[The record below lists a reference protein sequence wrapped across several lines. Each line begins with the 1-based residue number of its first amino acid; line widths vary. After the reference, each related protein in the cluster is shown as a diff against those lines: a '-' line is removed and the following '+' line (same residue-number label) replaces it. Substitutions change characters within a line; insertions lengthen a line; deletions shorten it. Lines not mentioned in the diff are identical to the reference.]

1 MSSRASQP
9 EPFVIQA
16 IIKAITATRIIAR
29 RTARFSALSAC
40 LTFIAVP
47 AAGAP
52 IALTDVRI
60 VDGTGSAPVENGV
73 LIVDAGRIV
82 AVGPA
87 DSVIIPDAAE
97 RRSLSGKTLIPGLI
111 NTHGHVGAIRGL
123 DSGHYNRDNL
133 LRQLDLYARY
143 GITSVV
149 SLGDDEAEGFALRD
163 QQNTP
168 GLDRARLYVAG
179 PVLSARTPEEA
190 RTLVDST
197 AKLTPDFIKIRV
209 DDNLRRTPKM
219 QPDIY
224 LAISERADHHGIP
237 LAVHTYYLQDAKDLV
252 RAGADFIA
260 HSVRDIHVDS
270 EFIELMRASNLCYS
284 PTLTRELSTYVY
296 EREPDFF
303 TDPFFLKEAEPAVLD
318 TLREPERQQ
327 RLQENAAAQQYK
339 ASLPIAMAN
348 VKILADAG
356 VQIAMGTDSG
366 PPTRFQ
372 GYFEHLEMWMM
383 QDAGMSPMQ
392 ILHAAT
398 GGAAD
403 CMGLTDTGTLETGN
417 WADILVMGENP
428 LEDIRHTRSLE
439 QVWIA
444 GKPTHLAR

>member
-1 MSSRASQP
+1 MSTRAKTLP
-9 EPFVIQA
+9 PLFIAATMVA
-16 IIKAITATRIIAR
+16 GTMAARATRFI
-29 RTARFSALSAC
+29 ALSAC
-40 LTFIAVP
+40 LTLTAMP
-47 AAGAP
+47 ALGAP
-52 IALTDVRI
+52 TALTDVRI
-60 VDGTGSAPVENGV
+60 VDGTGNTAVENGV

-87 DSVIIPDAAE
+87 DSVSIPDTA
-97 RRSLSGKTLIPGLI
+97 RRQSLSGKTLVPGFI
-111 NTHGHVGAIRGL
+111 NTHGHAGAVRGL
-123 DSGHYNRDNL
+123 EPGHYSRDNL

-143 GITSVV
+143 GITTVV

-179 PVLSARTPEEA
+179 PVLFARTPEDA
-190 RTLVDST
+190 RALVDSI
-197 AKLTPDFIKIRV
+197 AELSPDFIKIRV
-209 DDNLRRTPKM
+209 DDNLGRTAKI
-219 QPDIY
+219 QPEVY
-224 LAISERADHHGIP
+224 RAISERADHHGIP
-237 LAVHTYYLQDAKDLV
+237 LAVHTYYLQDTKELIH
-252 RAGADFIA
+252 AGADFIA
-260 HSVRDIHVDS
+260 HSVRDVHVDS
-270 EFIELMRASNLCYS
+270 EFIELMQADNLCYS
-284 PTLTRELSTYVY
+284 PTLTRELSTFVY
-296 EREPDFF
+296 ESEPDFF
-303 TDPFFLKEAEPAVLD
+303 ADAFFLREADPAVLD
-318 TLREPERQQ
+318 TLRDPDRQR

-366 PPTRFQ
+366 PPARFQ

-403 CMGLTDTGTLETGN
+403 CMGLTETGTLEAGN

-444 GKPTHLAR
+444 GKPVHLAR